1 VVCSERA
8 LTIAGAFL
16 FVNFW
21 RVEVQMN
28 IEEQVE
34 LLMLGT
40 EYGDEELKKAMTNE
54 LRQRLV
60 DAEKEGR
67 PLRVY
72 CGYDPTSTD
81 LHLGHTITM
90 RKLRQ
95 FQDLGHDV
103 TFLIGSYTA
112 LVGDPSDKN
121 KARPILTEEQ
131 VAHNAQTYAEQ
142 AYRVLDKKKTKI
154 RYNGEWL
161 SELSLVDLI
170 RLGQNFTVQQFLA
183 RENFA
188 NRLEKGEAIYLHETF
203 YALMQGYDAVAQ
215 QTDVQV
221 GGTDQL
227 FNIIVA
233 GRKLQEALGQK
244 PLVGIITGILPG
256 TDGIQRMSK
265 STGNIVPIN
274 TGAED
279 MYGKL
284 MSIPDMAMGK
294 YMRLATRWSPH
305 EIEALEQEIASGAIH
320 PRDAKMK
327 IAREITSVFYGKAD
341 ALKAEEAF
349 VRTFQHKE
357 VPDEMPE
364 YDLKDGQTVL
374 DVILDARMAAS
385 KSEARRLL
393 DQKGVRLDGE
403 TVERGDVA
411 FPHPGVLQVGKRRFL
426 QVR

>member
-1 VVCSERA
+1 MRK
-8 LTIAGAFL
+8 AF
-16 FVNFW
+16 
-21 RVEVQMN
+21 RRPEEVHVN

-34 LLMLGT
+34 LLMQGT

-54 LRQRLV
+54 LRQRLLE
-60 DAEKEGR
+60 AQKEGR

-81 LHLGHTITM
+81 LHLGHTITI

-121 KARPILTEEQ
+121 KARPMLTEDQ
-131 VAHNAQTYAEQ
+131 VAQNAQTYAEQ
-142 AYRVLDKKKTKI
+142 AYRVLDRVRTRI

-188 NRLEKGEAIYLHETF
+188 NRLEKGEPIFLHETF

-215 QTDVQV
+215 QTDIQV

-256 TDGIQRMSK
+256 TDGVQRMSK

-284 MSIPDMAMGK
+284 MSIPDFAMGT
-294 YMRLATRWSPH
+294 YMRLVTRWSPH
-305 EIEALEQEIASGAIH
+305 EIESIENHMQSGKLH
-320 PRDAKMK
+320 PRDAKMQ
-327 IAREITSVFYGKAD
+327 IALEITSIFYGESEAQKAQD
-341 ALKAEEAF
+341 AF
-349 VRTFQHKE
+349 IRTFQQKE
-357 VPDEMPE
+357 IPDQMPE
-364 YDLKDGQTVL
+364 FELQPSQTVL
-374 DVILDARMAAS
+374 DVILAANMAPS
-385 KSEARRLL
+385 KSEARRLF

-403 TVERGDVA
+403 TIERGDTV
-411 FPHPGVLQVGKRRFL
+411 FPHPGVLQVGKRKFL
-426 QVR
+426 RVK